1 MPLHLI
7 TVSHAPD
14 VERCHRLCESIDRFD
29 RTQSIQ
35 HTLICPHRDLP
46 LFADLGK
53 RNRRVISYQDILPRG
68 YRQIPLL
75 SRWWLDPGGFP
86 VRGWMMQQLVKLAVA
101 AQSDAEYIVIVD
113 SDIVFCRSID
123 EDLFFRDGA
132 IRLVATPL
140 KSEDKDHVVWQR
152 LSERLLWVSP
162 QQQFP
167 NYVGQLMSWSP
178 DVVRQMLS
186 RVEKHADKPW
196 FKTLGRLIT
205 VSEYTLYS
213 NFAEHLYE
221 GKAKHFLDS
230 EAISLDLWVAEDVV
244 KLKEKQLPINKR
256 MVAVLI
262 QSNLQLSQTEENTVL
277 QHCTAALQDIQTP

>member
-68 YRQIPLL
+68 YRQIPLS

-244 KLKEKQLPINKR
+244 KLKEKRLPINKR

-277 QHCTAALQDIQTP
+277 QHCTEALQDIQTP

>member
-14 VERCHRLCESIDRFD
+14 FERCRRLCESIDRF
-29 RTQSIQ
+29 RYAQAIE
-35 HTLICPHRDLP
+35 HTLICPLRDMT
-46 LFADLGK
+46 LFAALVQNG
-53 RNRRVISYQDILPRG
+53 RRVISYQDILPRG

-86 VRGWMMQQLVKLAVA
+86 VRGWMMQQLVKLAAA
-101 AQSDAEYIVIVD
+101 AQSNAEYIVLVD
-113 SDIVFCRSID
+113 SDIVFCKPID
-123 EDLFFRDGA
+123 KELFFRDGA

-140 KSEDKDHVVWQR
+140 KSEDKDHIVWQR
-152 LSERLLWVSP
+152 LSERLLWIRP

-178 DVVRQMLS
+178 DVVRQMLA

-221 GKAKHFLDS
+221 GNAKHFLDS

-244 KLKEKQLPINKR
+244 KLKEKRLTLNKR

-277 QHCTAALQDIQTP
+277 QYCTAALQDIQTP

>member
-14 VERCHRLCESIDRFD
+14 LERCRRLCESIDRFD

-53 RNRRVISYQDILPRG
+53 RNRRVVSYQDILPRG

-75 SRWWLDPGGFP
+75 KRWWLDPGGFP
-86 VRGWMMQQLVKLAVA
+86 VRGWMMQQLVKLAAA

-113 SDIVFCRSID
+113 SDIVFCRPID
-123 EDLFFRDGA
+123 EELFFRDGA

-140 KSEDKDHVVWQR
+140 KSEDKDHTVWQR
-152 LSERLLWVSP
+152 LSERLLWISP

-178 DVVRQMLS
+178 DVLRQMLS

-213 NFAEHLYE
+213 NFAQHLYE
-221 GKAKHFLDS
+221 GRAKHFLDS
-230 EAISLDLWVAEDVV
+230 QAISLDLWRADDLVR
-244 KLKEKQLPINKR
+244 LKEKRLPLNNR
-256 MVAVLI
+256 MIAVLI

-277 QHCTAALQDIQTP
+277 QHCKAALQELHTP